1 MASPTMV
8 DMASRTTVMAD
19 APKKNWVKKA
29 VPESRRGV
37 FKKKAEAAGE
47 TTKAFAAK
55 HAGDKGTLG
64 KEARLAETLMGMKHK
79 RAKLYDHPRSRKD

>member
-1 MASPTMV
+1 
-8 DMASRTTVMAD
+8 MAD
-19 APKKNWVKKA
+19 APKKNWIKKA

-55 HAGDKGTLG
+55 HAGDDGKLG
-64 KEARLAETLMGMKHK
+64 KEARLAETLMGMRKSK
-79 RAKLYDHPRSRKD
+79 SAKLYTHPRSNRS